1 MADYKVT
8 ICCVTYNHEKF
19 IADAL
24 KSFVIQ
30 KTNFPFQVLVGDDAS
45 TDATAEIIC
54 DFAKKYPDIIKPVL
68 HKTNIGAFKNS
79 LALYRAAKTDY
90 VAVCDGDDYWTDENK
105 LQKQVD
111 FLDSHPDCSLCFH
124 PVKVC
129 WEDEVRPEY
138 IFPNEKERF
147 YKTELELTDL
157 LKRNFMQTNSV
168 MFRWRFK
175 NENILN
181 YWVQE
186 ITPGDYYLNLLHA
199 QIGKIGFLP
208 EVMAVYR
215 RNAGGVW
222 TGANK
227 QPQWFCRCGVPHI
240 KFFEEMEKSFKI
252 SKAYEREYFSYA
264 TCYAAQYLN
273 DIEIRECF
281 ANIKGP
287 AKYKLL
293 NSFALIVLK
302 IMRKITLNDISRKYK
317 ARYDALKLYLSW
329 KG

>member
-1 MADYKVT
+1 MKLSI
-8 ICCVTYNHEKF
+8 ICLTYNHSSSLF
-19 IADAL
+19 QTLDG
-24 KSFVIQ
+24 FVMQ
-30 KTNFPFQVLVGDDAS
+30 KTKFPFEVLVHDDAS
-45 TDATAEIIC
+45 TDGTRDIILQYA
-54 DFAKKYPDIIKPVL
+54 DKYPDIIRPIL
-68 HKTNIGAFKNS
+68 EEENQWSNGIAFDKEKIWP
-79 LALYRAAKTDY
+79 YVRGEY
-90 VAVCDGDDYWTDENK
+90 VALCEGDDYWTDENK

-124 PVKVC
+124 PVRIVDQSNSAGEEIYPDQKLLQ
-129 WEDEVRPEY
+129 RAG
-138 IFPNEKERF
+138 
-147 YKTELELTDL
+147 ELNFASL
-157 LKRNFMQTNSV
+157 LKRNFIQTNSV
-168 MFRWRFK
+168 VYRWRFHK
-175 NENILN
+175 ESYSLMPEHIL
-181 YWVQE
+181 
-186 ITPGDYYLNLLHA
+186 PGDWFLHLLHA
-199 QIGKIGFLP
+199 QVGKIGFLP

-281 ANIKGP
+281 TNIKGP

-302 IMRKITLNDISRKYK
+302 IMRKITLNDI
-317 ARYDALKLYLSW
+317 
-329 KG
+329 

>member
-1 MADYKVT
+1 MKLSI
-8 ICCVTYNHEKF
+8 ICLTYNHSSSLF
-19 IADAL
+19 QTLDG
-24 KSFVIQ
+24 FVMQ
-30 KTNFPFQVLVGDDAS
+30 KTKFPFEVLVHDDAS
-45 TDATAEIIC
+45 TDGTRDIILQYA
-54 DFAKKYPDIIKPVL
+54 DKYPDIIRPIL
-68 HKTNIGAFKNS
+68 EEENQWSNGIAFDKEKIWP
-79 LALYRAAKTDY
+79 YVRGEY
-90 VAVCDGDDYWTDENK
+90 VAFCEGDDYWTDENK

-111 FLDSHPDCSLCFH
+111 FLDSHPDSSLCFH
-124 PVKVC
+124 PVRIVDQSNPAGEEIYPDQKLLQ
-129 WEDEVRPEY
+129 RAG
-138 IFPNEKERF
+138 
-147 YKTELELTDL
+147 ELNFASL
-157 LKRNFMQTNSV
+157 LKRNFIQTNSV
-168 MFRWRFK
+168 VYRWRFHK
-175 NENILN
+175 ESYNLMPEHIL
-181 YWVQE
+181 
-186 ITPGDYYLNLLHA
+186 PGDWFLHLLHA
-199 QIGKIGFLP
+199 QVGKIGFLP

-240 KFFEEMEKSFKI
+240 KFFEEVEKSFKI

-273 DIEIRECF
+273 DKKIRECF

-302 IMRKITLNDISRKYK
+302 IMRKITFNDISRKYK

-329 KG
+329 KK

>member
-1 MADYKVT
+1 MKLSI
-8 ICCVTYNHEKF
+8 ICLTYNHSSSLF
-19 IADAL
+19 QTLDG
-24 KSFVIQ
+24 FVMQ
-30 KTNFPFQVLVGDDAS
+30 KTKFPFEVLVHDDAS
-45 TDATAEIIC
+45 TDGTRDIILQYA
-54 DFAKKYPDIIKPVL
+54 DKYPDIIRPIL
-68 HKTNIGAFKNS
+68 EEENQWSNGIAFDKEKIWP
-79 LALYRAAKTDY
+79 YVRGEY
-90 VAVCDGDDYWTDENK
+90 VAFCEGDDYWTDENK

-111 FLDSHPDCSLCFH
+111 FLDSHPDYSLCFH
-124 PVKVC
+124 PVRIVDQSNPAG
-129 WEDEVRPEY
+129 EEIYPDQRLLQ
-138 IFPNEKERF
+138 RAG
-147 YKTELELTDL
+147 ELNFASL
-157 LKRNFMQTNSV
+157 LKRNFIQTNSV
-168 MFRWRFK
+168 VYRWRFHK
-175 NENILN
+175 ESYNLMPEHIL
-181 YWVQE
+181 
-186 ITPGDYYLNLLHA
+186 PGDWFLHLLHA
-199 QIGKIGFLP
+199 QVGKIGFLP

-273 DIEIRECF
+273 DKEIRQCF

-293 NSFALIVLK
+293 NSFALAVLK
-302 IMRKITLNDISRKYK
+302 VMRKITLNDISRKYK

-329 KG
+329 KK

>member
-1 MADYKVT
+1 MKLSI
-8 ICCVTYNHEKF
+8 ICLTYNHSSSLF
-19 IADAL
+19 QTLDG
-24 KSFVIQ
+24 FVMQ
-30 KTNFPFQVLVGDDAS
+30 KTKFPFEVLVHDDAS
-45 TDATAEIIC
+45 TDGTRDIILQYA
-54 DFAKKYPDIIKPVL
+54 DKYPDIIRPIL
-68 HKTNIGAFKNS
+68 EEENQWSNGIAFDKEKIWP
-79 LALYRAAKTDY
+79 YVRGEY
-90 VAVCDGDDYWTDENK
+90 VAFCEGDDYWTDENK

-111 FLDSHPDCSLCFH
+111 FLDSHPDYSLCFH
-124 PVKVC
+124 PVRIVDQSNPAG
-129 WEDEVRPEY
+129 EEIYPDQRLLQ
-138 IFPNEKERF
+138 RAG
-147 YKTELELTDL
+147 ELNFASL
-157 LKRNFMQTNSV
+157 LKRNFIQTNSV
-168 MFRWRFK
+168 VYRWRFHK
-175 NENILN
+175 ESYNLMPEHIL
-181 YWVQE
+181 
-186 ITPGDYYLNLLHA
+186 PGDWFLHLLHA
-199 QIGKIGFLP
+199 QVGKIGFLP

-273 DIEIRECF
+273 DKEIRQCF

-293 NSFALIVLK
+293 NSFALAVLK
-302 IMRKITLNDISRKYK
+302 FMRKITLNDISRKYK

-329 KG
+329 KK